1 MKKVC
6 RMCKGNKFDK
16 VLDMGLNPLVNSLI
30 EKEDLDKTEAVYP
43 LEVVRCRDCSL
54 VQTKKPIDSHEIYTA
69 QDYLYYTGDMP
80 TTDEYFTDFAKELS
94 VNLNPSDFVVE
105 IGSNDGTMLKNFPCI
120 KLGVD
125 PSTNVVIRALK
136 NGVPTLSAPFN
147 ENNAKNIAREYGK
160 AKVVGGANCIAHID
174 DLDSLMRGVQ
184 VLLADD
190 GVFWVECNYWGGMV
204 KNKNYALIY
213 HDHYSYFS
221 LKNWMDILGK
231 IDMRVFD
238 AYITAAQGQ
247 EGLSLRLFAC
257 RNTSDRE
264 MTERFYQLEVE
275 EDRSKLNSYETAE
288 RYRQDVLVEARKLKQ
303 LVAKIKEEG
312 KTIAGYGAAAKGF
325 SLLQLAGITNEI
337 SYFVDDSPAKQGKFT
352 PVNHIP
358 VVARKNAED
367 PDFFFI
373 TAPNYAKIIMEREQ
387 EFRNRGGKFIL
398 ADGSIA

>member
-204 KNKNYALIY
+204 KNKNYALVY
-213 HDHYSYFS
+213 HDHFSYFS
-221 LKNWMDILGK
+221 LKNWVDYAPKFGLN
-231 IDMRVFD
+231 VFD
-238 AYITAAQGQ
+238 AYVTEAQGGSLRVFMAKDNRNLSERCSGLFEEEETIGVNTLKVAKQ
-247 EGLSLRLFAC
+247 YGKDCQEEAKKLYGVVEGLKA
-257 RNTSDRE
+257 
-264 MTERFYQLEVE
+264 
-275 EDRSKLNSYETAE
+275 
-288 RYRQDVLVEARKLKQ
+288 
-303 LVAKIKEEG
+303 EG
-312 KTIAGYGAAAKGF
+312 KKIAGYGAAAKGV
-325 SLLQLAGITNEI
+325 SVLKLANIDQSHI
-337 SYFVDDSPAKQGKFT
+337 DYFVDDSPAKQGKYT
-352 PVNHIP
+352 PVDHIP
-358 VVARKNAED
+358 VISRQEAESQL
-367 PDFFFI
+367 PDYFFI
-373 TAPNYAKIIMEREQ
+373 LAHNYAKLIIEKEKG
-387 EFRNRGGKFIL
+387 FLYKGGKFIL
-398 ADGSIA
+398 VDSSIVG